1 MGGRPSAHPHL
12 GIEKTVCNDH
22 TKATSSNDGD
32 RSSYRSP
39 RHGIL
44 KFANLDSIEPAV
56 LYSRTILPAAPTMQA
71 NYRQIASTSASY
83 QPPSLTTDGL
93 LVAAPATPELPA
105 AQLVS
110 TELLAVHLPTSNL
123 PAAPHKAINLPAVTA
138 DASRQPAAPSA
149 LWLQPAVQQDCTGL
163 LAVPHSLHR
172 SPATLCDQSILPAA
186 ACGYT
191 ILLAARAH
199 EYIQPAD
206 RMNTTRLP
214 VESY

>member
-1 MGGRPSAHPHL
+1 
-12 GIEKTVCNDH
+12 
-22 TKATSSNDGD
+22 
-32 RSSYRSP
+32 
-39 RHGIL
+39 
-44 KFANLDSIEPAV
+44 
-56 LYSRTILPAAPTMQA
+56 MQA

-199 EYIQPAD
+199 ECIQPAD

-214 VESY
+214 VESYYGPKRALNRQVLILCTKRSRSVSDITSMQSVVRNQYRLVLRKWNDEMVSEIPSHSTVNMHF